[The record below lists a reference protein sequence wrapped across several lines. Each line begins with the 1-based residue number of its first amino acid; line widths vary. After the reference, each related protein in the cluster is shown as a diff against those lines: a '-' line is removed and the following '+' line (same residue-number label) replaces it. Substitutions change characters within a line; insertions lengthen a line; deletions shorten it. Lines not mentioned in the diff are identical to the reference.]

1 MDQGTCRDEND
12 EISEN
17 FGIIF
22 LNVGTWIV
30 IDHAKANSTV
40 LIKLVE
46 PEARGNFNVTFWNN

>member
-1 MDQGTCRDEND
+1 MQSADLRVEND

-30 IDHAKANSTV
+30 IDHAKAN
-40 LIKLVE
+40 
-46 PEARGNFNVTFWNN
+46 FNRFNKIG

>member
-30 IDHAKANSTV
+30 IDHAKANFNRFNK
-40 LIKLVE
+40 IGWAGG
-46 PEARGNFNVTFWNN
+46 AR